1 MSAQIWS
8 EKEEIES
15 LSMENRP
22 HLVILGAGASYAA
35 FPNGDKNGKKLPL
48 MSNFVE
54 ILELEELLEKN
65 NILAPYNDFEA
76 LYSDISVD
84 ETKKEL
90 KEEIEKKIQNYFF
103 SLELPD
109 SPTLYD
115 HLVLSLRPK
124 DVIATFNWDPFL
136 AQAIMRNISII
147 EKPPTILFLHGN
159 VTYAYCAKC
168 KVGFPLKNKCANCG
182 EPLLSAPLLY
192 PVKEKNYQT
201 HPVIKAHW
209 NGFEHYLKQAWAVTI
224 FGYSAPKTDIEA
236 IDIMKKAWGN
246 IEERNFEQI
255 EIIDI
260 QEEEQFIE
268 TWSPF
273 IHTHHYDVHQSFYD
287 SIIAKFPRRS
297 GEALW
302 AQLMEV
308 KWLDPKE
315 YPIDKDFY
323 ELYQTIMPKL
333 IAEYRNKS

>member
-8 EKEEIES
+8 KKEEIES
-15 LSMENRP
+15 LTMERP
-22 HLVILGAGASYAA
+22 HLVILGAGASYAS

-48 MSNFVE
+48 MSNFVQ
-54 ILELEELLEKN
+54 ILGLEKLLEEN
-65 NILAPYNDFEA
+65 NIHAPYNDFEA
-76 LYSDISVD
+76 IYSDITVD
-84 ETKKEL
+84 ETKQEL
-90 KEEIEKKIQNYFF
+90 KEEIEQRIQNYFY

-159 VTYAYCAKC
+159 VTYAYCAEC
-168 KVGFPLKNKCANCG
+168 KVGYPLKDKCIECG
-182 EPLLSAPLLY
+182 KPLLSAPLLY

-209 NGFEHYLKQAWAVTI
+209 KGFEHYLKQAWAVTI
-224 FGYSAPKTDIEA
+224 FGYSAPKTDVEA
-236 IDIMKKAWGN
+236 IDIMKKAWGET
-246 IEERNFEQI
+246 EERNLEQI

-260 QEEEQFIE
+260 QKEDQLIE
-268 TWSPF
+268 TWNPF
-273 IHTHHYDVHQSFYD
+273 IHTHHYDVHRSFYD

-302 AQLMEV
+302 AQLMEC
-308 KWLDPKE
+308 KWLDPQ
-315 YPIDKDFY
+315 DFPQNANFS
-323 ELYQTIMPKL
+323 ELYENIIPKL
-333 IAEYRNKS
+333 EVEYREQKS